1 MLLLHYGMSGRAGRG
16 EDGRG
21 KARHGERGNADAA
34 IADLQADLAVAPFVK
49 VVMGGEE
56 GIRIARRHTG
66 ETVAVMMAVAFGMA
80 DAEEGDQRRI
90 ILPRDARRAGDRKS
104 VVSGKWGLHVV
115 GIGWRPVIQ

>member
-56 GIRIARRHTG
+56 GIRLARRHTG
-66 ETVAVMMAVAFGMA
+66 EPVAVMMAVAFGQI
-80 DAEEGDQRRI
+80 G
-90 ILPRDARRAGDRKS
+90 RA
-104 VVSGKWGLHVV
+104 HV
-115 GIGWRPVIQ
+115 WTPVHNAQPVCSPLLEKK